1 MRLLPAVPGSTGT
14 TLFQIKTVVIKLF
27 IPYRY
32 FRLRFP
38 HNSKL
43 LVLKSQKTNDLAS
56 RLRNND
62 IDAFNILYW
71 EYHAAVYANAL
82 KLIKDPSIAEDI
94 VQEIFTTLWNNRTHF
109 AGVINIEYYLI
120 TMAKNLTYKTLRKM
134 AFEKEVRNHW
144 SEVGQGKENVETDAV
159 LDQQYAQLI
168 QHAVGLLPSQQK
180 QIFQMAKVEGL
191 SHKDIATQLKISHL
205 TVKTHMAKALRTIRH
220 YLQPHL
226 TNLFVVYVSY
236 LLL

>member
-1 MRLLPAVPGSTGT
+1 MSLNQPYRPNDVLRQLTKGDESA
-14 TLFQIKTVVIKLF
+14 FRQIYDRYWLSIYKTVK
-27 IPYRY
+27 RY
-32 FRLRFP
+32 T
-38 HNSKL
+38 
-43 LVLKSQKTNDLAS
+43 KSP
-56 RLRNND
+56 
-62 IDAFNILYW
+62 
-71 EYHAAVYANAL
+71 EV
-82 KLIKDPSIAEDI
+82 AEDI

-109 AGVINIEYYLI
+109 SEVINIEYYLI

-144 SEVGQGKENVETDAV
+144 SEEGLRKENVENDAV

-191 SHKDIATQLKISHL
+191 SHKDIAAQLKISHL

-226 TNLFVVYVSY
+226 TNLIVVCVSY
-236 LLL
+236 LFL

>member
-1 MRLLPAVPGSTGT
+1 MSDLLYVMSPNHPYRPDEVLRQLTEGNESA
-14 TLFQIKTVVIKLF
+14 FKQIYDRYWLSIYKTVK
-27 IPYRY
+27 RY
-32 FRLRFP
+32 T
-38 HNSKL
+38 
-43 LVLKSQKTNDLAS
+43 KSP
-56 RLRNND
+56 
-62 IDAFNILYW
+62 
-71 EYHAAVYANAL
+71 EV
-82 KLIKDPSIAEDI
+82 AEDI

-109 AGVINIEYYLI
+109 TEVINIEYYLI

-144 SEVGQGKENVETDAV
+144 SEEGLRTENVESDAV

-180 QIFQMAKVEGL
+180 QIFQMAKVDGL

-226 TNLFVVYVSY
+226 TNLFVVCVS

>member
-1 MRLLPAVPGSTGT
+1 MSPNPPYRPNEVLLQLTEGNESA
-14 TLFQIKTVVIKLF
+14 FKQIYDRYWLGIYKTVK
-27 IPYRY
+27 RY
-32 FRLRFP
+32 T
-38 HNSKL
+38 
-43 LVLKSQKTNDLAS
+43 KSQ
-56 RLRNND
+56 
-62 IDAFNILYW
+62 
-71 EYHAAVYANAL
+71 EV
-82 KLIKDPSIAEDI
+82 AEDI

-109 AGVINIEYYLI
+109 TEVNNIEYYLI

-144 SEVGQGKENVETDAV
+144 SEEGLRKENVENDAV

-226 TNLFVVYVSY
+226 TNLFVVCVSY

>member
-1 MRLLPAVPGSTGT
+1 MSPNHPYRPNEVLLQLTEGNESA
-14 TLFQIKTVVIKLF
+14 FKQIYDRYWLGIYKTVK
-27 IPYRY
+27 RY
-32 FRLRFP
+32 T
-38 HNSKL
+38 
-43 LVLKSQKTNDLAS
+43 KSQ
-56 RLRNND
+56 
-62 IDAFNILYW
+62 
-71 EYHAAVYANAL
+71 EV
-82 KLIKDPSIAEDI
+82 AEDI
-94 VQEIFTTLWNNRTHF
+94 VQEIFTTLWNNRTNF
-109 AGVINIEYYLI
+109 TEVINIEYYLI

-144 SEVGQGKENVETDAV
+144 SEEGLRKENVENDAV

-226 TNLFVVYVSY
+226 SNVFVVCVSY

>member
-1 MRLLPAVPGSTGT
+1 MSPNHPYRPNEVLLKLTEGHESA
-14 TLFQIKTVVIKLF
+14 FKQIYDRYWLGIYKTVK
-27 IPYRY
+27 RY
-32 FRLRFP
+32 T
-38 HNSKL
+38 
-43 LVLKSQKTNDLAS
+43 KSQ
-56 RLRNND
+56 
-62 IDAFNILYW
+62 
-71 EYHAAVYANAL
+71 EV
-82 KLIKDPSIAEDI
+82 AEDI

-109 AGVINIEYYLI
+109 TEVINIEYYLI

-144 SEVGQGKENVETDAV
+144 SEEGLRKENVESDAV

-226 TNLFVVYVSY
+226 TNLFVVCVS

>member
-1 MRLLPAVPGSTGT
+1 MSPDHPYRPNEVLLRLTEGNESA
-14 TLFQIKTVVIKLF
+14 FKQIYDRYWLGIYKTVK
-27 IPYRY
+27 RY
-32 FRLRFP
+32 T
-38 HNSKL
+38 
-43 LVLKSQKTNDLAS
+43 KSQ
-56 RLRNND
+56 
-62 IDAFNILYW
+62 
-71 EYHAAVYANAL
+71 EV
-82 KLIKDPSIAEDI
+82 AEDI

-109 AGVINIEYYLI
+109 TEVVNIESYLI

-144 SEVGQGKENVETDAV
+144 SEEGLRKENIETDAV

-191 SHKDIATQLKISHL
+191 SHKDIAAQLKISHL

-226 TNLFVVYVSY
+226 SNFLVVSSSY